1 MVKEKGRIA
10 AREIC
15 YTAMFTAIIA
25 VCAWISIPLPGGIP
39 VTLQTMGVCLA
50 AGFLGWKRGLLAVTV
65 YILLGLCGVPVFA
78 GFTAGAAKLGSPT
91 GGYIVGFLFT
101 AVAVGV
107 VSDYV
112 RPKNDWART
121 GILAAAMALGIA
133 LCYAFGTVWFMYVYN
148 AGAESTVTLAGAL
161 SMCVVPYLLPDL
173 VKIVCAA
180 VLVAKLKRYM
190 KIRG

>member
-1 MVKEKGRIA
+1 MKKLTTREMAYCALFA
-10 AREIC
+10 AL
-15 YTAMFTAIIA
+15 TA
-25 VCAWISIPLPGGIP
+25 VCSQIQIPLPLIPINLAIFAVVLCGGLLRP
-39 VTLQTMGVCLA
+39 VCA
-50 AGFLGWKRGLLAVTV
+50 LLAVGV
-65 YILLGLCGVPVFA
+65 YVLLGLVGIPVFA
-78 GFTAGAAKLGSPT
+78 GFKAGVGTLFGNT

-101 AVAVGV
+101 AIAVGV

-112 RPKNDWART
+112 RPKNDWARA
-121 GILAAAMALGIA
+121 GILAVSMAVGIA

-161 SMCVVPYLLPDL
+161 SMCVLPYLLPDL

-180 VLVAKLKRYM
+180 VLVAKFKRFM

>member
-1 MVKEKGRIA
+1 M
-10 AREIC
+10 
-15 YTAMFTAIIA
+15 
-25 VCAWISIPLPGGIP
+25 
-39 VTLQTMGVCLA
+39 
-50 AGFLGWKRGLLAVTV
+50 
-65 YILLGLCGVPVFA
+65 
-78 GFTAGAAKLGSPT
+78 
-91 GGYIVGFLFT
+91 
-101 AVAVGV
+101 

-112 RPKNDWART
+112 RPKNDWARA